1 MSRSRY
7 PLRPATLAGTLAL
20 SALALSACGVNTSDS
35 IARDD
40 RRAASERQTQQR
52 QDAESR
58 AARRSELPTRPEGTA
73 AIAVPSRTS
82 IVGRAAIRADDADST
97 VDYDLQ
103 IADDI
108 GAARDLCAGRVDLAQ
123 LSRPLTKAERA
134 ACASNGLTVN
144 RPITL
149 GYSVAVLVTRNGM
162 DIGGDCLTIG
172 GVRSLLAVN
181 STVTN
186 WSQIGFGD
194 YPFAVAGPPADS
206 SIMTP
211 VTRLA
216 LRIPDRIAAQSDLR
230 TGMLTFTDQSEIG
243 AFVAGTDRLDALDR
257 QVRQYVRRVTT
268 ERRAAEAQAIAR
280 AEREAARRVVRKIN
294 AENRARAA
302 RGESVADPE
311 ALASRNARR
320 VSDAK
325 RKAAAEQ
332 RAVNRR
338 EILRLE
344 RKHRAEQLP
353 SYLGDGRL
361 AIVGYPY
368 YEAHSDVLR
377 PLEIDPRVRA
387 EAGNTP
393 DCRFPSQHSIS
404 NGSYPLAL
412 PVFLYGD
419 TRTLRSATVRPL
431 LRAILDHN
439 AELTRM
445 NDAAGLS
452 PTAINDLRRNYGL
465 ESEASSGTST
475 SPDNSVPPNSPVSP
489 STTTATNPAPPPAR
503 GGVPG
508 VDAPQATP

>member
-7 PLRPATLAGTLAL
+7 PLRPAALAGTLAI
-20 SALALSACGVNTSDS
+20 SALALSGCGVNTSDS
-35 IARDD
+35 IAQSD
-40 RRAASERQTQQR
+40 RRAASERQTQER
-52 QDAESR
+52 QTAETR
-58 AARRSELPTRPEGTA
+58 AARRSELPTRPDGTVA
-73 AIAVPSRTS
+73 VAVPSRTS
-82 IVGRAAIRADDADST
+82 IVGRAAIRADDADPT
-97 VDYDLQ
+97 VEYDLQ

-108 GAARDLCAGRVDLAQ
+108 AAARDLCAGRVDLAQ
-123 LSRPLTKAERA
+123 ISRPLTKAELA
-134 ACASNGLTVN
+134 VCASNGLSVGK
-144 RPITL
+144 PLTL
-149 GYSVAVLVTRNGM
+149 GYTVAILVTRNGT
-162 DIGGDCLTIG
+162 DIGGDCLTLGSIQ
-172 GVRSLLAVN
+172 SLLAVN
-181 STVTN
+181 STVVN
-186 WSQIGFGD
+186 WNQIGFGD
-194 YPFAVAGPPADS
+194 YPFAVAGPPAS
-206 SIMTP
+206 SSVMTP
-211 VTRLA
+211 ITRLA
-216 LRIPDRIAAQSDLR
+216 LRLPDRLASQSDLR
-230 TGMLTFTDQSEIG
+230 TGMLTFTDQSDIG
-243 AFVAGTDRLDALDR
+243 AFIAGTDRRDALNR
-257 QVRQYVRRVTT
+257 HVRQYVRRLTT

-311 ALASRNARR
+311 ALAARNAQR
-320 VSDAK
+320 VAEAK
-325 RKAAAEQ
+325 RKAVAQQ

-338 EILRLE
+338 EIQRLE

-377 PLEIDPRVRA
+377 PLEIDPRVRTA
-387 EAGNTP
+387 AGSKP

-419 TRTLRSATVRPL
+419 TRTLRSTVVRPL
-431 LRAILDHN
+431 LRSVLDNN
-439 AELTRM
+439 AELTRV

-452 PTAINDLRRNYGL
+452 PTAINDLRRNFGL
-465 ESEASSGTST
+465 ETESPSGTST
-475 SPDNSVPPNSPVSP
+475 SPRNSVSPTSPVSP
-489 STTTATNPAPPPAR
+489 ITTATSPAPSPAP